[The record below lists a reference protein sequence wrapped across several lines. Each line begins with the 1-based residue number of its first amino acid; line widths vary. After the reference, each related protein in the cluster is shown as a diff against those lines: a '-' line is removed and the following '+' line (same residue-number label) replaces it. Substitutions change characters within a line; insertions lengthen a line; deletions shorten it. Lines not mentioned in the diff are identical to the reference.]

1 MDYECGTCGKVFPA
15 GWRARENHCRAT
27 GHEPPD
33 FECERCPRWF
43 RSWQACF
50 QHMSA
55 KNHFAL
61 ECHICDE
68 TWPTEEDRTTHE
80 NEDHYYCADCD
91 RNFRNY
97 NNLKMH
103 LQSRIHR
110 GEQMACPFCKRCFTT
125 STGVAHH
132 LESSA
137 CPNAPHINRDTVY
150 QVIRSRDPHGAISK
164 KLLTWQG
171 SDQTRYE
178 ATGRSWNGCA
188 YECYFCHREFG
199 KLQSLTQHLNSP
211 AHQQELDHCP
221 NRACRMDFKTL
232 ASVINRLESESCG
245 FMRFEAVQGK
255 MGNVLR
261 GDRLLTF

>member
-1 MDYECGTCGKVFPA
+1 VLLPKIVMDYECGTCGKVFPA

-91 RNFRNY
+91 STFRNY
-97 NNLKMH
+97 NNIKMVSIS
-103 LQSRIHR
+103 L
-110 GEQMACPFCKRCFTT
+110 
-125 STGVAHH
+125 
-132 LESSA
+132 LLSS
-137 CPNAPHINRDTVY
+137 V
-150 QVIRSRDPHGAISK
+150 V
-164 KLLTWQG
+164 W
-171 SDQTRYE
+171 
-178 ATGRSWNGCA
+178 
-188 YECYFCHREFG
+188 
-199 KLQSLTQHLNSP
+199 
-211 AHQQELDHCP
+211 
-221 NRACRMDFKTL
+221 TL
-232 ASVINRLESESCG
+232 G
-245 FMRFEAVQGK
+245 
-255 MGNVLR
+255 
-261 GDRLLTF
+261 